1 MVVVVVPVI
10 FVVCIF
16 FVNILEKYIIKKYR
30 VNEIIK
36 NFPKVEER
44 FLAGSVDL
52 VQNIYN
58 FGIIQ
63 MKPNASSYGFEN
75 W

>member
-16 FVNILEKYIIKKYR
+16 FVNILEKYIIKKSR
-30 VNEIIK
+30 VNESIK
-36 NFPKVEER
+36 IFPKVEGR
-44 FLAGSVDL
+44 ILSGFVDL
-52 VQNIYN
+52 VQILYN